1 MVSIAKHELLQVQ
14 MPNKTDPAVTFRSEV
29 LKSIDIHELDY
40 QFQVGYNQNVL
51 QIDEFQRSDG
61 G

>member
-1 MVSIAKHELLQVQ
+1 